1 MLHTG
6 KIAIVTGAT
15 SGIGKA
21 TAEQLA
27 AQGARV
33 AVVGRNRE
41 AGEAVVS
48 AIDGRHGAATAIFIA
63 ADLARPADT
72 VGVVQQTVEAWGRVD
87 ILVSN
92 AAVMTFKPVIEL
104 EEADWDLVQ
113 NVNLKAAFL
122 LAKHAVPHMSEG
134 GAIVNV
140 SSVHA
145 IATSALAVPYAASKG
160 GLEAF
165 TRGLAV
171 EMKPRG
177 IRVNAVRLGAIDT
190 PMLWD
195 NPNVKSGAE
204 QVDSTMVGRPEDV
217 AATISFLAGPGA
229 AFITGTVLD
238 VDGGRL
244 AHL

>member
-1 MLHTG
+1 MQHTG

-21 TAEQLA
+21 TAVQLA
-27 AQGARV
+27 AEGAKL
-33 AVVGRNRE
+33 AVVGRNSE
-41 AGEAVVS
+41 AGDAVVA
-48 AIDGRHGAATAIFIA
+48 AIDEQHGTATAIFIA
-63 ADLARPADT
+63 ADLGNSRDT
-72 VGVVQQTVEAWGRVD
+72 AAVVERTVDAWGRVD

-92 AAVMTFKPVIEL
+92 AAVMTFKPVLEL
-104 EEADWDLVQ
+104 EEAEWDLVQ

-122 LAKHAVPHMSEG
+122 LAKHAIPRMSEG

-145 IATSALAVPYAASKG
+145 RATSPLAVPYAASKG

-171 EMKPRG
+171 EVKPRG
-177 IRVNAVRLGAIDT
+177 IRVNAVRLGAVDT
-190 PMLWD
+190 PMLWE

-204 QVDSTMVGRPEDV
+204 KVDRSMVGRPEDV

-229 AFITGTVLD
+229 AFITGAVLE